1 MIDIRLLRN
10 DPISVK
16 QSISR
21 RGEST
26 ADLDLIIE
34 LDEKYRKTAENRDQL
49 RNEIKELSRKVGD
62 LHKSGKKR

>member
-26 ADLDLIIE
+26 ADLDLIIG
-34 LDEKYRKTAENRDQL
+34 LDEKYRKTAETETSYAMKLKNFQ
-49 RNEIKELSRKVGD
+49 EK
-62 LHKSGKKR
+62 